1 MANIEVKNLNYLYK
15 NRKTYF
21 LALDNFN
28 YTFRAK
34 KITAVIG
41 PSGSGKTSLLDFI
54 AGVHPE
60 DGEIYLNGID
70 ISSTPPQERQ
80 LAYVH
85 QDFVLY
91 PSLTVFDNIALPLKV
106 LKMPPQ
112 TITKKVNELAKE
124 LGIAH
129 CLTRKPRYLSVGQ
142 QQRVALARALIKE
155 PNILLLDEPFANLDQ
170 GLHLE
175 MRCLVKEVVAKNEM
189 TTILA
194 THNAQDVLMLADD
207 IIILDQAK
215 IIKSGTKEEV
225 IQSNDPL
232 IQAIL
237 EEAERKFD
245 A

>member
-1 MANIEVKNLNYLYK
+1 MANVEVKNLNYIYK

-41 PSGSGKTSLLDFI
+41 PSGSGKTSLLNFI

-60 DGEIYLNGID
+60 DGEIYLDGID
-70 ISSTPPQERQ
+70 ISSTSPQERH

-170 GLHLE
+170 ELRLE
-175 MRCLVKEVVAKNEM
+175 MRRLVKEVVAKNEM
-189 TTILA
+189 TTIFA